1 MADSENRKKSEKV
14 SEEAGVSAKSATGAS
29 QTPALK
35 PGETAES
42 HLAPFAKP
50 YNEYFEKVH
59 EAYRAN
65 VQSAREIYGTYM
77 KAAQHAIEK
86 GDADAY
92 RAAAEKFSIA
102 WSELATTLASKVDR
116 AFDTYHRMIGTAFAS
131 GASAVLGPGC
141 QIMVARSI
149 TIVALHRTLY

>member
-1 MADSENRKKSEKV
+1 MADTENRKKTEKA
-14 SEEAGVSAKSATGAS
+14 SEEAGVSAKSAAETS

-35 PGETAES
+35 PGEMAES

-59 EAYRAN
+59 EAYRTRVRTAH
-65 VQSAREIYGTYM
+65 EIYGTYM
-77 KAAQHAIEK
+77 KAAQHAIET

-116 AFDTYHRMIGTAFAS
+116 AFDNYHRMIGAAFAS
-131 GASAVLGPGC
+131 GAGAVLGPGC
-141 QIMVARSI
+141 LMLVARSI
-149 TIVALHRTLY
+149 TIVAWHRTLY